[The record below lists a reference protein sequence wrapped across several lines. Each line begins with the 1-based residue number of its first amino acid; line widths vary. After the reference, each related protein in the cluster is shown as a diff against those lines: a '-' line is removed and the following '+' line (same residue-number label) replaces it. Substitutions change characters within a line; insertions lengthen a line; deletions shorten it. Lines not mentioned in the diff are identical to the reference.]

1 MEVSIKLNV
10 FFEETFWVGVFEKI
24 YDGKYEASKVVFGA
38 EPKDYELFDFI
49 LKDFYNLR
57 FSNALCIET
66 VEKRRVNPKRY
77 QREIK
82 KEIANKG
89 VGTKAQL
96 AMQLQHE
103 INKTERKIGSK
114 EEKEEEKQ
122 KRFELRQ
129 QKKNNKHKGH

>member
-10 FFEETFWVGVFEKI
+10 FFEETFWVGVFEKV

-38 EPKDYELFDFI
+38 EPKDYEVYDFL
-49 LKDFYNLR
+49 LKNFYNLR
-57 FSNALCIET
+57 FSNPLCIET
-66 VEKRRVNPKRY
+66 VEKRRINPKRY

-82 KEIANKG
+82 KEVENRGI
-89 VGTKAQL
+89 GTKAQL

-103 INKTERKIGSK
+103 VNKTERKIASR

-129 QKKNNKHKGH
+129 QKKNDKHRGH